1 MIEQRDT
8 DTPDLFTGRMTFGY
22 ARVSTKSQD
31 FEGQI
36 ERLQEAGCNQVF
48 AEKATGR
55 HQNRPELQRM
65 MDKLRAG
72 DVVIV
77 TRLDRLARSTR
88 DLLALVEQI
97 HETGATFKS
106 LSEPWADTTTPAGK
120 MVMTIFAGVAEFE
133 RSLIAERTTAGIKEA
148 KKRGK
153 KPGPPAKLTPERRA
167 TVLELLNSG
176 KGASEVAR
184 IMDVHR
190 SSIYRIIREEE
201 DKKLIENK
209 D

>member
-1 MIEQRDT
+1 
-8 DTPDLFTGRMTFGY
+8 MTFGY

-209 D
+209 G

>member
-1 MIEQRDT
+1 MIEQQDT

-31 FEGQI
+31 FDGQI
-36 ERLQEAGCNQVF
+36 ERLQLEGCNQVF

-65 MDKLRAG
+65 LDKLRAG

-88 DLLALVEQI
+88 DLLALVEQM

-133 RSLIAERTTAGIKEA
+133 RSLIVERTAAGIKEA
-148 KKRGK
+148 KRRGK
-153 KPGPPAKLTPERRA
+153 KPGPPAKLTPERKA
-167 TVLELLNSG
+167 TALDLLNDG
-176 KGASEVAR
+176 KGPTEVAR

-201 DKKLIENK
+201 NKKLTRNK
-209 D
+209 S

>member
-1 MIEQRDT
+1 MEERDT
-8 DTPDLFTGRMTFGY
+8 NTPDLFTGRMTFGY
-22 ARVSTKSQD
+22 ARVSTTKQG

-36 ERLQEAGCNQVF
+36 DDLEAAGCNQVF
-48 AEKATGR
+48 ADKVTGR
-55 HQNRPELQRM
+55 HQNRPELQKM
-65 MDKLRAG
+65 LNKLRAG

-133 RSLIAERTTAGIKEA
+133 RSLIAERTERGRQEA
-148 KKRGK
+148 RKKGK
-153 KPGPPAKLTPERRA
+153 HLGAPKKLTDEKRA
-167 TVLELLNSG
+167 ALLELLAAG
-176 KGASEVAR
+176 KQPGEAAR
-184 IMDVHR
+184 IFGVHR
-190 SSIYRIIREEE
+190 TTVHRVIREEE
-201 DKKLIENK
+201 SKKLRRNK